1 MWIVSGPMWKLDQL
15 RSGLGMLRRTPDIM
29 CLPGMSWP
37 GGLGFRSA
45 VTELQGVDRNT
56 RGQARMLRRVARH
69 PLQFGSGMGVPLTR
83 GGEGES
89 GAISRRGRAAS
100 LFPAGAAG
108 IGVSHQGEELGLHE
122 VAEIPADQRQ
132 DPTFFRTH

>member
-1 MWIVSGPMWKLDQL
+1 MWIVSGPMWKLDPAEVRARDAQVHARHYVPAGYEL
-15 RSGLGMLRRTPDIM
+15 AR
-29 CLPGMSWP
+29 
-37 GGLGFRSA
+37 GGSGFRSA

-83 GGEGES
+83 GGRGS